1 MKVEGLGPTDVFNIR
16 DDASPGK
23 IGSFVYPANEWSDR
37 EVQDALRCAFTQ
49 WGSCDRLQTDKE
61 TRLEAFG
68 KVFQLQ
74 HLTEGLPESPC
85 LLNSHRPL

>member
-1 MKVEGLGPTDVFNIR
+1 VFNIH
-16 DDASPGK
+16 DDASPVK
-23 IGSFVYPANEWSDR
+23 IGSFVYPANEWSNR

-68 KVFQLQ
+68 KVFQL
-74 HLTEGLPESPC
+74 TT
-85 LLNSHRPL
+85 LNGGTT